1 MKRSDMHEEIQRL
14 LSAYLDGELT
24 QAGQQRV
31 QLHLED
37 CPACRD
43 TLDEM
48 RRLQQLTAEIP
59 FSDPPDEIMEA
70 FEQRLSVQAP
80 RRAGWTILIAA
91 LAAWVLYA
99 VYLVLRDPRWPSI
112 VEMLA
117 GGLVIG
123 AVSIFFS
130 VLRQRW
136 LERHHDRYTKVRR

>member
-24 QAGQQRV
+24 QADQQRV

-48 RRLQQLTAEIP
+48 RRLQQLTAEIS
-59 FSDPPDEIMEA
+59 FSDPPEDIMEA

-91 LAAWVLYA
+91 LVAWVLYA
-99 VYLVLRDPRWPSI
+99 VYLVLRHPRWPSI

-117 GGLVIG
+117 GGVVIG
-123 AVSIFFS
+123 AVSVFFS

-136 LERHHDRYTKVRR
+136 LERPHDRYTKVRR